1 MMKIRELIDHIS
13 PCRVKGDLD
22 QDIKS
27 LEMDSRLVSQGALFF
42 CIRGFTV
49 DGHEYAP
56 QAAER
61 GAVAFLTEEELP
73 VDGTQIIVRDSRRA
87 MAQLAA
93 RFYNYPSDRMTMV
106 GVTGT
111 NGKTSV
117 THFIQ
122 DLLKRSGAE
131 AGMIG
136 TMYTE
141 LKGVQTETVNTTPES
156 FTLQKRLNEMY
167 LAGAEAVTME
177 VSSHA
182 LHMGRVHGTAFDV
195 AVFTNLSQD
204 HLDYH
209 QTMDQYA
216 QAKSLLFSQ
225 LGSGGETDARKRAV
239 INVDDSYADVM
250 LGASAVPVITY
261 GIEKPCDV
269 RAEDIIIKPEG
280 IRFTIRL
287 NQESYPVQLK
297 LAGTF
302 SVYNAL
308 AAFAAVYAL
317 GIEPERAARFLSE
330 LPQVRGRFER
340 VETDAPIHVIV
351 DYAHTPDGLENVIR
365 TAKDTTEGPVTVVF
379 GCGGDRDR
387 KKRPIMGKLA
397 EDLADYV
404 ILTSDNP
411 RSENPDAIIQDI
423 LSGMNKENHTVQTD
437 RQEAIR
443 HAIMNA
449 TEGEVIVVA
458 GKGHETYQITGDV
471 TIDFDDR
478 KVSSE
483 AVKERFS

>member
-1 MMKIRELIDHIS
+1 MMKIGDLINHIS
-13 PCRVKGDLD
+13 PCRVKGDLN
-22 QDIKS
+22 QRISS
-27 LEMDSRLVSQGALFF
+27 LEMDSRLVTEGALFF

-49 DGHEYAP
+49 DGHDFAHE
-56 QAAER
+56 AEKR

-73 VDGTQIIVRDSRRA
+73 VEGTQIIVRDSRRV
-87 MAQLAA
+87 MAQLSA
-93 RFYNYPSDRMTMV
+93 RFYDYPGDRMTMI

-122 DLLKRSGAE
+122 DLLKRSGMA

-141 LKGVQTETVNTTPES
+141 LNGVQSETVNTTPES
-156 FTLQKRLNEMY
+156 FTLQKSLWEMNN
-167 LAGAEAVTME
+167 AGAEAVTME

-209 QTMDQYA
+209 QTMDHYA

-225 LGSGGETDARKRAV
+225 LGSGGEKDTGKRAV
-239 INVDDSYADVM
+239 INADDSYADVM
-250 LGASAVPVITY
+250 IKASAVPVITY
-261 GIEKPCDV
+261 GIHVP
-269 RAEDIIIKPEG
+269 ADIQAEG
-280 IRFTIRL
+280 IEVSPGGVAFTIRL
-287 NQESYPVQLK
+287 NEMTYPVQLK

-308 AAFAAVYAL
+308 AAFAAVYAA
-317 GIEPERAARFLSE
+317 GVDPQIAARFLSE
-330 LPQVRGRFER
+330 LPQVQGRFER
-340 VETDAPIHVIV
+340 VETDAPFHIIV
-351 DYAHTPDGLENVIR
+351 DYAHTPDSLENVIR
-365 TAKDTTEGPVTVVF
+365 TARAATDHPVTVVF

-387 KKRPIMGKLA
+387 KKRPLMGQLA
-397 EDLADYV
+397 EDLADRV

-411 RSENPDAIIQDI
+411 RSEDPEAIIQEI
-423 LSGMNKENHTVQTD
+423 LSGMKKDNHTVKTD

-449 TEGEVIVVA
+449 TEGEVIIIA

-471 TIDFDDR
+471 TVDFDDR

-483 AVKERFS
+483 AVKERYS